1 MKRIIIFGLTILIAF
16 VSFAQNDVT
25 QFLGIPV
32 DGTRTAMIQK
42 LKAKG
47 FTYNTQRDCMEGEFN
62 GNDVFVY
69 IVTYKNKVWRIMVME
84 KYSTTNEADIR
95 IRFNN
100 LCGQFRENEKYIPTN
115 NLGEYEIC
123 ESERISIQMSLYNK
137 RYEASYYQITSDT
150 VAAQEWLLERISTN
164 YTDEEREN
172 MSEEEAQQA
181 LISLLSEYIL
191 EKFSKR
197 RVWFMISEQ
206 YGQYSI
212 IMYYDNELNHSN
224 GEDL

>member
-1 MKRIIIFGLTILIAF
+1 MMPSKA
-16 VSFAQNDVT
+16 AN
-25 QFLGIPV
+25 
-32 DGTRTAMIQK
+32 TA
-42 LKAKG
+42 
-47 FTYNTQRDCMEGEFN
+47 
-62 GNDVFVY
+62 
-69 IVTYKNKVWRIMVME
+69 
-84 KYSTTNEADIR
+84 
-95 IRFNN
+95 
-100 LCGQFRENEKYIPTN
+100 
-115 NLGEYEIC
+115 
-123 ESERISIQMSLYNK
+123 ISIQMSLYNK